1 MHITSIVAPDISFKL
16 NRGVNYVSTT
26 RETKLIE
33 KLIDIFNKFAYSLG
47 HRVYSRKFKPDIKG
61 NLMVNFEHNNIDY
74 PLKVVDDKLNS
85 IKFNR
90 LHKLITS
97 ERANNNILQY
107 PLLRAYVPTS
117 IIQFGRHTDALYHH
131 LSRCIT
137 SSHLYNGISVYQ
149 SGVEIPITNVDCTQT
164 LINLKSYEY
173 AELIEDGNSVNV
185 LKALQEIFGSIF
197 EGRYSNALIDIR
209 RNEARIDS
217 SNCEYSLE
225 DSYFMDTI
233 IDLLSRAFVLTD
245 PKHRNIDKIKN
256 IEGIVLLYHDNEK
269 FMGNYR
275 TVFNDAYINLFTKF
289 IPKYFPNIQIIVFK
303 KEDEN

>member
-1 MHITSIVAPDISFKL
+1 MYITSIATHDTAFSL
-16 NRGVNYVSTT
+16 NRGVNYISAI
-26 RETKLIE
+26 RDTKLIE
-33 KLIDIFNKFAYSLG
+33 NLINIFNKFAYSLG
-47 HRVYSRKFKPDIKG
+47 HRLYTRKFKADIKG

-74 PLKVVDDKLNS
+74 PLKVVDGKLNS

-90 LHKLITS
+90 LHRLITS

-117 IIQFGRHTDALYHH
+117 IIQFGRHTDALYYH
-131 LSRCIT
+131 LSRCIKD
-137 SSHLYNGISVYQ
+137 SCLYNGISVYQ
-149 SGVEIPITNVDCTQT
+149 SGVEIPITEADCTKT
-164 LINLKSYEY
+164 LINLKIYEY

-185 LKALQEIFGSIF
+185 LKALQEILGSVF

-225 DSYFMDTI
+225 EFYFMITI
-233 IDLLSRAFVLTD
+233 IDFLSRAFVLTD
-245 PKHRNIDKIKN
+245 PKHRTVDKIKN

-275 TVFNDAYINLFTKF
+275 TAFNDAYINLFTKY
-289 IPKYFPNIQIIVFK
+289 IPKYFPNLQIIVFK
-303 KEDEN
+303 K